1 MSHYSLIY
9 VTAPNF
15 FSYRFWDDHVDHNS
29 PVLHGP
35 SARSYQ
41 TLVPYQPGAATHQ
54 PLAVTNQPLTGT
66 HHPSARTQY
75 SPPRSHVSDP
85 QSFESRDSNIRGLGT
100 SENFMQLRNNAMGH
114 TAEHH
119 HLVKDNNPFLHGQEN
134 KHARDIL

>member
-1 MSHYSLIY
+1 MSHHSLIY

-29 PVLHGP
+29 PVLHG
-35 SARSYQ
+35 SSTRSYQ
-41 TLVPYQPGAATHQ
+41 TTLVPYQPGAA
-54 PLAVTNQPLTGT
+54 VTNQPVTGT
-66 HHPSARTQY
+66 HQPSAMTQY
-75 SPPRSHVSDP
+75 PPPRSHVSDP
-85 QSFESRDSNIRGLGT
+85 QSFGSLDSSIRGLGT

-119 HLVKDNNPFLHGQEN
+119 HLVKDSNPFLHGQEN